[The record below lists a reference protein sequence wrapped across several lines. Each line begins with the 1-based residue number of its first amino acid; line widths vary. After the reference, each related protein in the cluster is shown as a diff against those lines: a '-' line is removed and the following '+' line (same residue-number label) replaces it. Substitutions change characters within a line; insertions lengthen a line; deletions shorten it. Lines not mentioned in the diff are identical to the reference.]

1 MLQKFFLNTV
11 PKKKTSSNN
20 LVLYDRQLVWLSILL
35 MAVGLIIVSSASEP
49 VSMKL
54 FDEPFYFTIHQGS
67 FALLALLLSFFILNI
82 PMYWWHQISG
92 IVLLVALFLL
102 LVVIFVGSTV
112 NGASRWI
119 PLGVFNF
126 QPAEFAK
133 LSLFLFL
140 SGYLVRRHEQ
150 VQESFYGF
158 LKPLI
163 VLGVMGILLLAQP
176 DFGSFVVMMVTT
188 IGMLFIAGAKL
199 WQFLALICVAVL
211 SVISLVLLEP
221 YRMERVT
228 AFMDPWADPFGSGYQ
243 LTQSLMAFGRGGWFG
258 QGLGNSVIKL
268 QYLPEAH
275 TDFIMS
281 ILGEEMGFVGVLIV
295 LILLLT
301 LVMKA
306 IYIGKKSLDKNMLF
320 NGYLSFGIGFW
331 FAFQTLVNIGAAA
344 GMIPPKGLTLPLI
357 SYGGSSLIIMS
368 VAIAMLIRIDHERRV
383 NFKVH
388 G

>member
-35 MAVGLIIVSSASEP
+35 MAVGLI
-49 VSMKL
+49 
-54 FDEPFYFTIHQGS
+54 
-67 FALLALLLSFFILNI
+67 ALLALLLSFFILNI

-163 VLGVMGILLLAQP
+163 VLGVMGL
-176 DFGSFVVMMVTT
+176 
-188 IGMLFIAGAKL
+188 
-199 WQFLALICVAVL
+199 
-211 SVISLVLLEP
+211 
-221 YRMERVT
+221 
-228 AFMDPWADPFGSGYQ
+228 
-243 LTQSLMAFGRGGWFG
+243 
-258 QGLGNSVIKL
+258 
-268 QYLPEAH
+268 
-275 TDFIMS
+275 
-281 ILGEEMGFVGVLIV
+281 
-295 LILLLT
+295 
-301 LVMKA
+301 
-306 IYIGKKSLDKNMLF
+306 
-320 NGYLSFGIGFW
+320 
-331 FAFQTLVNIGAAA
+331 
-344 GMIPPKGLTLPLI
+344 
-357 SYGGSSLIIMS
+357 
-368 VAIAMLIRIDHERRV
+368 
-383 NFKVH
+383 
-388 G
+388 

>member
-133 LSLFLFL
+133 LSLFLF
-140 SGYLVRRHEQ
+140 
-150 VQESFYGF
+150 
-158 LKPLI
+158 
-163 VLGVMGILLLAQP
+163 
-176 DFGSFVVMMVTT
+176 
-188 IGMLFIAGAKL
+188 
-199 WQFLALICVAVL
+199 
-211 SVISLVLLEP
+211 
-221 YRMERVT
+221 
-228 AFMDPWADPFGSGYQ
+228 
-243 LTQSLMAFGRGGWFG
+243 
-258 QGLGNSVIKL
+258 
-268 QYLPEAH
+268 
-275 TDFIMS
+275 
-281 ILGEEMGFVGVLIV
+281 
-295 LILLLT
+295 
-301 LVMKA
+301 
-306 IYIGKKSLDKNMLF
+306 
-320 NGYLSFGIGFW
+320 
-331 FAFQTLVNIGAAA
+331 
-344 GMIPPKGLTLPLI
+344 
-357 SYGGSSLIIMS
+357 
-368 VAIAMLIRIDHERRV
+368 
-383 NFKVH
+383 
-388 G
+388 

>member
-1 MLQKFFLNTV
+1 
-11 PKKKTSSNN
+11 
-20 LVLYDRQLVWLSILL
+20 
-35 MAVGLIIVSSASEP
+35 
-49 VSMKL
+49 
-54 FDEPFYFTIHQGS
+54 
-67 FALLALLLSFFILNI
+67 
-82 PMYWWHQISG
+82 
-92 IVLLVALFLL
+92 
-102 LVVIFVGSTV
+102 
-112 NGASRWI
+112 
-119 PLGVFNF
+119 
-126 QPAEFAK
+126 
-133 LSLFLFL
+133 
-140 SGYLVRRHEQ
+140 
-150 VQESFYGF
+150 
-158 LKPLI
+158 
-163 VLGVMGILLLAQP
+163 
-176 DFGSFVVMMVTT
+176 
-188 IGMLFIAGAKL
+188 
-199 WQFLALICVAVL
+199 
-211 SVISLVLLEP
+211 
-221 YRMERVT
+221 MERVT

-368 VAIAMLIRIDHERRV
+368 VAIAMLIRIDYERRV
-383 NFKVH
+383 DFKVH